1 MIDFCIYLVTDR
13 RQLSIPLLEG
23 IEEAL
28 KGGIRAIQLREK
40 DLSVRELLVLAAE
53 LRELT
58 SRYDARLFIN
68 DRVDVAMVVEADGV
82 HLGAGGMPVDSVRRL
97 TGGEMLI
104 GVSTHSLGDAEA
116 AERAGADFITFGP
129 VYETP
134 SKMKY
139 GPPQGPEKLRK
150 VAGNIRIPVFA
161 IGGIKKE
168 KIGEVRDAGAR
179 GIALISGI
187 LASDS
192 INKETEEYVRSM
204 S

>member
-1 MIDFCIYLVTDR
+1 IYLVTDR

-97 TGGEMLI
+97 IGGEMLI

>member
-1 MIDFCIYLVTDR
+1 MIDFSIYLVTDR
-13 RQLSIPLLEG
+13 RQLSTPFFDG

-40 DLSVRELLVLAAE
+40 DLSVRELLVLAAG

-97 TGGEMLI
+97 TGGDMLI

-116 AERAGADFITFGP
+116 AEREGADFITFGP

-139 GPPQGPEKLRK
+139 GPPQGTEKLQE

-161 IGGIKKE
+161 IGGIKRE
-168 KIGEVRDAGAR
+168 NISEVRDAGAR

>member
-1 MIDFCIYLVTDR
+1 MVDFSIYLVTDR
-13 RQLSIPLLEG
+13 RQLRVPFLAG

-40 DLSVRELLVLAAE
+40 DLAVRELLVLAAG

-68 DRVDVAMVVEADGV
+68 DRVDVAMMVEADGV
-82 HLGAGGMPVDSVRRL
+82 HLDAGGMPADSVRRL
-97 TGGEMLI
+97 TGGDMLI

-116 AERAGADFITFGP
+116 AEREGADFITFGP

-139 GPPQGPEKLRK
+139 GPPQGPEKLREVTGK
-150 VAGNIRIPVFA
+150 IRIPVFA

-168 KIGEVRDAGAR
+168 NISEVRDAGAR

-187 LASDS
+187 FASDS

>member
-187 LASDS
+187 FASDG

>member
-97 TGGEMLI
+97 IGGEMLI